1 MTPYLF
7 PLDSAIC
14 GGHIIILG
22 FIRKI
27 NSKYEVGLNLNPP
40 WVLPRCCLGKLLQIA
55 VLTSTPGPLLLTVK
69 QCFYHH
75 PLHHSRFTRQPSQL
89 LGVCVW
95 MAAQVSQSHPASMG
109 GTVSKHAEYRL
120 ESNANQLLSYAAPDL
135 WWTLG
140 RWMLPRLSIE
150 ISGLEEKEH
159 ISYSFPA
166 PASYLE
172 WISKQAGWQ
181 RMHSEPHEVF
191 NVFV

>member
-27 NSKYEVGLNLNPP
+27 NSKYELGLNLNPLEYSQDV
-40 WVLPRCCLGKLLQIA
+40 VLENCCRLLFLQAPQGHFYWLWNNAFTITPYTIA
-55 VLTSTPGPLLLTVK
+55 DLQDSHLS
-69 QCFYHH
+69 Y
-75 PLHHSRFTRQPSQL
+75 S
-89 LGVCVW
+89 VCVC
-95 MAAQVSQSHPASMG
+95 VDGCASVTEPPSLHG

-159 ISYSFPA
+159 ISYGFPA

-181 RMHSEPHEVF
+181 RMHSGPHEVF
-191 NVFV
+191 NVIV